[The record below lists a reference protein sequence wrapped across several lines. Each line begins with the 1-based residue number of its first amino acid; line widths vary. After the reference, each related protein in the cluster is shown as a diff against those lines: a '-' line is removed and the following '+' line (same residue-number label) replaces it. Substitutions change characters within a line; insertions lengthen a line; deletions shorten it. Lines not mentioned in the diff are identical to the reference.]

1 MASLVISDPNGELR
15 VKVKAIAAKMAE
27 NAREKGMV
35 IKVRHVDVIRAS
47 LELMEQKL
55 HVK

>member
-1 MASLVISDPNGELR
+1 MASLVISDPDGELR
-15 VKVKAIAAKMAE
+15 KKVKALASRMAE

-47 LELMEQKL
+47 LEMMEIKL